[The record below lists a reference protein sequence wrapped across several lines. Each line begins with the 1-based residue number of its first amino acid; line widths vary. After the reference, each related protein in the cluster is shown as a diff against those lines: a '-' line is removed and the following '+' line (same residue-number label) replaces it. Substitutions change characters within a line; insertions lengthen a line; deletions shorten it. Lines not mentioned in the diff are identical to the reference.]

1 MADYLP
7 IVILGVLALG
17 FVFGSI
23 LASDKLGR
31 RKRPTAAKYA
41 PYESGIVPEHE
52 PPTRFPVKF
61 YLVAMLFIIFD
72 IEVIFLYPW
81 AVSFDRLGVFG
92 LVEMV
97 MFTVPVIAALV
108 YLLANGALDW
118 GPMARLRR
126 IEESVAESAAPLR
139 TTASTVRRVN
149 RPLADLGGAV
159 VAASPAD
166 ALAHAAS
173 PTVHSSPAALPTS
186 EGAA

>member
-1 MADYLP
+1 MGDYLP
-7 IVILGVLALG
+7 VVVLAGLALA

-23 LASDKLGR
+23 LASDVLGR

-52 PPTRFPVKF
+52 PPARFPVKF

-81 AVSFDRLGVFG
+81 AVSFDRLGPFG

-97 MFTVPVIAALV
+97 LFTVPVIGALV

-118 GPMARLRR
+118 GPSARLNR
-126 IEESVAESAAPLR
+126 IESEVAPSAPELR
-139 TTASTVRRVN
+139 TTASTVRRVSS
-149 RPLADLGGAV
+149 RAEPPQE
-159 VAASPAD
+159 AA
-166 ALAHAAS
+166 
-173 PTVHSSPAALPTS
+173 
-186 EGAA
+186 